1 MKKTFLKYSQV
12 NSYKKFFYYFILLI
26 TISLFSQTFY
36 SCGGSEEEPNPEIQ
50 RAKDSVNI
58 YKTLGKVFSEYQ
70 NGLIYNETQLDSKT
84 KKKFETSLK
93 TLNKIDDELL
103 ESPRN
108 FLWKK
113 DFVELGTSIVQD
125 YLITQSDIQKK
136 SLVFKF
142 AKRLSVDFEE
152 VEKYTETDIEPLPQ
166 GSDLPLVK
174 NSAVEEYITFFSE
187 TDRGRNFIDK
197 TLYRSGK
204 FFPLMRKIL
213 RYHGAPEELI
223 YLSVQESGLNPTIVS
238 RAGATGLWQFMT
250 ATGNS
255 YDLYQDGYRDD
266 RRDFEKSTDA
276 AARHLKDLYKSFDDW
291 YLAFAAYNAGPGR
304 VLSAIRKSGSNDFW
318 EIRNYLPGETKNYV
332 PSILALSFI
341 FRNPEEYNFTNIEY
355 ANPIA
360 YDRIDIKGELSF
372 EKIAEFTEVDIE
384 TIRELNPELMSD
396 EIPAYDVPYRLRIP
410 HGKFNTFVN
419 NYKKDSEFEK
429 NGMQTP
435 MFAGDELHDYKEVT
449 GVMYRVNGYYPDDLQ
464 HIGSSSGK
472 KKVIHTFKKG
482 EFLNSVA
489 LSYSVRPTDI
499 RIWNK
504 ISYGTYPKENQE
516 LEIYISEEKYKML
529 YGLGD
534 EESSENS
541 DDFTSNEKTE
551 STSQDEE
558 INEKETV
565 TEESNLVEEEN
576 NEINDSEEYV
586 NKETEST
593 SEYEEPDYTEIKK
606 ETSSKKT
613 NANKQTYI
621 VKDGDYLSKIAIGY
635 GVSVDNIK
643 NWNSLK
649 NDIIYVNQKLTVYS
663 NKTYTSSTKNTT
675 KKKTVHK
682 VSEGEHLTMIAEKYG
697 VKVSDLKKWNNL
709 EGDAIYVGQ
718 SLAVSGP
725 KNTNKK
731 KTVHKVSEGEH
742 LTMIAEKYGVK
753 VSDLKKWNNLEGDAI
768 YVGQSLAV
776 SGPKNTNKKKTT
788 SKKTN
793 YKVQEGN
800 TLSAIAGKFGVTVNQ
815 LKKWNNLESD
825 IIFAGQTLKIYSDGK
840 TSVKNNKTTKTKTKK
855 KTNKTKQKDVK
866 KKKVRRRKT

>member
-1 MKKTFLKYSQV
+1 MKKTFLKYSEV
-12 NSYKKFFYYFILLI
+12 NNYKRFFYYFILLI
-26 TISLFSQTFY
+26 TISLFSQMFY
-36 SCGGSEEEPNPEIQ
+36 SCGGSKEEPNPEIQ

-304 VLSAIRKSGSNDFW
+304 VLSAIRKSGSNDYW

-355 ANPIA
+355 ADPIA
-360 YDRIDIKGELSF
+360 YDRVDIKGVLSF
-372 EKIAEFTEVDIE
+372 EKIAEFAETDIE

-396 EIPAYDVPYRLRIP
+396 EIPTYDVAYRLRIP
-410 HGKFNTFVN
+410 HGTFNTFAK
-419 NYKKDSEFEK
+419 NYKNDSEFEK

-435 MFAGDELHDYKEVT
+435 MFAGDELYDSKEVT
-449 GVMYRVNGYYPDDLQ
+449 GVMYKVYGYDPDDLQ
-464 HIGSSSGK
+464 YIGSSSGK

-482 EFLNSVA
+482 ELLNTVA
-489 LSYSVRPTDI
+489 LSYSVRPTEI

-504 ISYGTYPKENQE
+504 IPYGTYPKENQE

-541 DDFTSNEKTE
+541 DDLTSNEETE
-551 STSQDEE
+551 STSQDDEIKEE
-558 INEKETV
+558 KTV
-565 TEESNLVEEEN
+565 TENPNQVEEEN
-576 NEINDSEEYV
+576 SEINDSEEYV
-586 NKETEST
+586 N
-593 SEYEEPDYTEIKK
+593 EEPDYTEVKE

-621 VKDGDYLSKIAIGY
+621 VKEGDYLSKIAIGF
-635 GVSVDNIK
+635 GVTVDNIK
-643 NWNSLK
+643 NWNGFK

-663 NKTYTSSTKNTT
+663 NKTYTGSTQNTT

-697 VKVSDLKKWNNL
+697 VKVSNLKKWNNL
-709 EGDAIYVGQ
+709 EGDVIYIGQ
-718 SLAVSGP
+718 TLAVSGP
-725 KNTNKK
+725 KNTNNK
-731 KTVHKVSEGEH
+731 KT
-742 LTMIAEKYGVK
+742 T
-753 VSDLKKWNNLEGDAI
+753 
-768 YVGQSLAV
+768 
-776 SGPKNTNKKKTT
+776 TNKKTT
-788 SKKTN
+788 

-800 TLSAIAGKFGVTVNQ
+800 TLSSIASKYGVTVNQ
-815 LKKWNNLESD
+815 LKKWNNLNSD
-825 IIFAGQTLKIYSDGK
+825 VIYVGQNLKIYSDGK

-855 KTNKTKQKDVK
+855 KTNKTNQKNVK
-866 KKKVRRRKT
+866 KKKIRRRKT